1 MKRKNVDSIDLPEGL
16 IISRNFEITGR
27 LGGGW
32 EGEVYSVREIATGI
46 ERAAK
51 FFYPQRNVNNQSA
64 KFYARKLH
72 KLRNCSILMKY
83 YLQEKIRYKGHDLTY
98 LVSDY
103 VEGETLDDFLEKQ
116 LGKRLHPF
124 QAFHLL
130 HCLASGLEEV
140 HALKEY
146 HGDLHTGNIIV
157 QRCGLRFDV
166 KLVDLF
172 HLGSSSSQKIKYD
185 VCDLV
190 RVFYDCLG
198 GKKAYK
204 NHPKVVK
211 EVCCGLKNS
220 LILTK
225 FKTAGQLKHY
235 LENLVWD

>member
-1 MKRKNVDSIDLPEGL
+1 MKKKKIDSINLPDGYTFSKNFK
-16 IISRNFEITGR
+16 IIRH

-32 EGEVYSVREIATGI
+32 EGEVYLIQEISTGI

-51 FFYPQRNVNNQSA
+51 FFYPDRNISNQTA

-83 YLQEKIRYKGHDLTY
+83 YLQEKIKYKGHELTY

-116 LGKRLHPF
+116 PGKRLHPF
-124 QAFHLL
+124 QAIHLL
-130 HCLASGLEEV
+130 HCLASGLHEI

-146 HGDLHTGNIIV
+146 HGDLHTGNIMV
-157 QRCGLRFDV
+157 QRCGLTFDV

-185 VCDLV
+185 ITDLI
-190 RVFYDCLG
+190 RVFYDCVG
-198 GKKAYK
+198 GKKHYK
-204 NHPKVVK
+204 KQPKVVK
-211 EVCCGLKNS
+211 DICCGLKNS
-220 LILTK
+220 LILSK
-225 FKTAGQLKHY
+225 FKTAGQLKNY
-235 LENLVWD
+235 LENLVWE